1 MLLER
6 SFSGKIVGTDVLMD
20 VVLEVVVVEAVDMV
34 QAGFFFFFQ
43 RGYLQDM
50 VSVRVV
56 IEVVVGVVVL
66 VWCRWCVV

>member
-34 QAGFFFFFQ
+34 QAGFFFLFSTWLFARYGECESGD
-43 RGYLQDM
+43 RGCGWCGG
-50 VSVRVV
+50 
-56 IEVVVGVVVL
+56 VGVV
-66 VWCRWCVV
+66 

>member
-6 SFSGKIVGTDVLMD
+6 SFSGKMVGTDVLMD

-34 QAGFFFFFQ
+34 HAGFFFFFQ

-56 IEVVVGVVVL
+56 IEVVVGAVVL
-66 VWCRWCVV
+66 VCCRWCVV